1 MDVAAQLDSAW
12 QKEFERMM
20 QGDYFRRLASDRL
33 EIRYYMGFLRETFF
47 NAACNPKNMALF
59 IAHLDSDRP
68 DLEAKFLK
76 HTAMEIGHDALALE
90 DYGKLGGDPEAVRRS
105 LPLPTTEAMAAFITF
120 QIQHRNPLSYL
131 GYLYHLEAL
140 PVHFGPEVIE
150 SLLRIGVPLEATTFL
165 REHAE
170 ADPVHLKW
178 NREYLEG
185 FIRNEKDLEAVLY
198 GLRGTCRLHAGMFQ
212 GILEDA
218 EDWRPAAAPKAVAR
232 L

>member
-1 MDVAAQLDSAW
+1 MDFVKRVESEW
-12 QKEFERMM
+12 RNEFERLR
-20 QGDYFRRLASDRL
+20 QGAFFRLLAEGKLDKGHYMRFLMESYFNVSL
-33 EIRYYMGFLRETFF
+33 
-47 NAACNPKNMALF
+47 NPKLMALF
-59 IAHLDSDRP
+59 MAHLRSDRP

-90 DYGKLGGDPEAVRRS
+90 DYRVLGGDPEDVRKS
-105 LPLPTTEAMAAFITF
+105 LPLPTTEALGAFTVF

-140 PVHFGPEVIE
+140 PVESGPGVID
-150 SLLRIGVPLEATTFL
+150 SLVRIGVPLEATTFL

-170 ADPVHLKW
+170 ADPVHVKW

-185 FIRNEKDLEAVLY
+185 FIRSESDLQAVLY

-212 GILEDA
+212 GILD
-218 EDWRPAAAPKAVAR
+218 AAADWSPSPARKATAKA
-232 L
+232 